1 MPDYRI
7 YLLSAQ
13 DKIEGP
19 ALNIV
24 CDSNE
29 DAVHHAAER
38 LLEKGH
44 HAESGRAHAWS
55 NAWDLR
61 IRHNFI

>member
-29 DAVHHAAER
+29 DAVRHAAER
-38 LLEKGH
+38 LLK
-44 HAESGRAHAWS
+44 ATTLKSGRAHAWS
-55 NAWDLR
+55 NA
-61 IRHNFI
+61 

>member
-29 DAVHHAAER
+29 DAVRHAAER

-44 HAESGRAHAWS
+44 HAEIWQGARLVKRPGSENTA
-55 NAWDLR
+55 
-61 IRHNFI
+61 